1 MELLRS
7 HVYCMSSSVFYFTEP
22 TTVILKKK
30 IRYGKELSQQNIAT
44 VLFPISWQR
53 AKLCSN

>member
-22 TTVILKKK
+22 TTVILKK

>member
-22 TTVILKKK
+22 TTVIFKK